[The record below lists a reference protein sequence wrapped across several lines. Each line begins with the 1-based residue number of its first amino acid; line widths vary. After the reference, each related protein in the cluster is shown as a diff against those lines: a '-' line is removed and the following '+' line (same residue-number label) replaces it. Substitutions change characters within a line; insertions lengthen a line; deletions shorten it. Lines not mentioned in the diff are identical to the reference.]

1 MVGGEDDEKRSRA
14 TMSEID
20 ETRVW
25 KWNYLQRVD
34 VDGKDDERRDHSGD
48 ERVQQREKHKMEIF
62 LREKLLMASSV
73 SGEVEEKRRR
83 NIEWK
88 NKEKISFRKQK

>member
-48 ERVQQREKHKMEIF
+48 ERV
-62 LREKLLMASSV
+62 
-73 SGEVEEKRRR
+73 
-83 NIEWK
+83 
-88 NKEKISFRKQK
+88 